1 MVLRAKA
8 KALLGNVL
16 FFFFYVCS
24 FLRERVGEGQ
34 TERDTESEA
43 GSGL

>member
-8 KALLGNVL
+8 KALLGNY

-43 GSGL
+43 GSEL